1 MLINFMR
8 GLTYSVN
15 IIVTSD
21 LDGNPH
27 GTTISSLISVNV
39 EPGNEE
45 LLIVLKK
52 NSHTVSVLKEN
63 AIFTISLLSSN
74 QTETAKHFSM
84 NRQSNHSREYLTQ
97 TKYQEIDVFFTKNP
111 AATLVCEFIESY
123 SRDESLIIIAQVLET
138 NINNLEKILTYSQR
152 EYN

>member
-1 MLINFMR
+1 MR

-21 LDGNPH
+21 FDGNPH

-52 NSHTVSVLKEN
+52 NSHAVSVLKEN
-63 AIFTISLLSSN
+63 TIFTISLLNNN
-74 QTETAKHFSM
+74 QTETAKHFSTS
-84 NRQSNHSREYLTQ
+84 RDSSHSREYLTQ
-97 TKYQEIDVFFTKNP
+97 TKYQEIDVFFTTNP

-123 SRDESLIIIAQVLET
+123 SREESLIIIAKVLET
-138 NINNLEKILTYSQR
+138 NINNLGKVLTYSQR

>member
-1 MLINFMR
+1 
-8 GLTYSVN
+8 
-15 IIVTSD
+15 
-21 LDGNPH
+21 
-27 GTTISSLISVNV
+27 
-39 EPGNEE
+39 
-45 LLIVLKK
+45 
-52 NSHTVSVLKEN
+52 
-63 AIFTISLLSSN
+63 
-74 QTETAKHFSM
+74 M